1 MDSAEDIARMH
12 GEGATGSPPPPRVF
26 VRSFTAPP
34 ALPWVQGKAA
44 DLEAQHGAPLPL
56 KDVTYRLRRLEAW
69 RPGPGRFAA
78 FYVRRAEF
86 RESFETRLEVDG
98 RVIDIRFVHPAD
110 ERQRSRQV
118 GLVAVAVAATVA
130 VGAVSIAASL
140 GQRTAATAQLEA
152 AEQRAAS
159 QLRAAQVLQRRQE
172 QSRRLEQAARGD
184 HPVSDVLA
192 DISWVSANKIPTVR
206 IEALHWDHGVL
217 AIEARGEESP
227 LGATDRQVV
236 RSDRPVRPGIWA
248 WGAAS
253 LARAGGARPVSASL
267 ANPEARR

>member
-1 MDSAEDIARMH
+1 MDSAEDIVRVH
-12 GEGATGSPPPPRVF
+12 GEGATGSPPSPRVF
-26 VRSFTAPP
+26 VRSITAPP
-34 ALPWVQGKAA
+34 GLPWVQGRAA

-86 RESFETRLEVDG
+86 RETFETRVEVDG
-98 RVIDIRFVHPAD
+98 RATDIRFVHPAD

-118 GLVAVAVAATVA
+118 GLVAAAVAAIVA
-130 VGAVSIAASL
+130 VGAASVAASL
-140 GQRTAATAQLEA
+140 GQRNATTAQLDA

-172 QSRRLEQAARGD
+172 QSRRFEQAARGD

-192 DISWVSANKIPTVR
+192 DISWVSANKTPTAR

-227 LGATDRQVV
+227 FGATDRQVV

-248 WGAAS
+248 WGAGRPDHADS
-253 LARAGGARPVSASL
+253 GRPVSARL
-267 ANPEARR
+267 ASPEAER